1 MRKIDIFD
9 TTLRDGEQS
18 PGCSMNLTE
27 KKRLARQL
35 EALNVDIIEAGF
47 AASSPG
53 DFESV
58 QEIADIIENSVVLS
72 LARCVKSDIDQA
84 VKAVASAKKPGI
96 HVFIATSPIHREHKL
111 KMDKETVYQ
120 KAVESVAYAK
130 SFIDHVEFSLED
142 FSRTEP
148 EFAVHVIEGAIEA
161 GATVINLPDTV
172 GYSMPQEFYEQVKY
186 VIDNAKGIDKVKVSA
201 HCHNDLGMGVA
212 NSLAAVMAG
221 ASQIECSIN
230 GIGERAGNAALE
242 EIVMALETRSEY
254 FGAKTGIVTTEIKR
268 SSDLLVSIIGQ
279 EVSATKPIVGKNVF
293 AHESGIHQHG
303 VLNEKSTYE
312 IMTPESVGINDQ
324 DNIVLG
330 KHSGKHA
337 FRAKLEDLG
346 YDFNEDRIEELF
358 SEFKDLADKKKTIY
372 EDDLIALASE
382 NMARFVDDYKLI
394 EYSAKTYSN
403 EKSTATVKID
413 YRGEAFEETASEDGP
428 ISAAFKALQNIAGE
442 EIVLVDY
449 KIKAVTEGRDSLGE
463 TSLRL
468 KYQDRLYFGR
478 GLSTDIIKSSIL
490 AYVNGLNNIGYY
502 KDKGYDAK

>member
-18 PGCSMNLTE
+18 PGCSMNLNE

-53 DFESV
+53 DFEAV
-58 QEIADIIENSVVLS
+58 QEIADMIKNSVVLS
-72 LARCVKSDIDQA
+72 LARCVKNDIDQA
-84 VKAVASAKKPGI
+84 IQAVAGAKKPGI
-96 HVFIATSPIHREHKL
+96 HVFIATSPIHRDHKL
-111 KMDKETVYQ
+111 KMDKDQVYE

-130 SFIDHVEFSLED
+130 ESIDHVEFSLED

-148 EFAVHVIEGAIEA
+148 DYAVRVIEGVIEA

-172 GYSMPQEFYEQVKY
+172 GYSTPGEFYDQVKY
-186 VIDNAKGIDKVKVSA
+186 IIDNAKGIENVKVSA
-201 HCHNDLGMGVA
+201 HCHNDLGLGVA
-212 NSLAAVMAG
+212 NSLAAVRAG
-221 ASQIECSIN
+221 ASQVECSVN

-242 EIVMALETRSEY
+242 EIVMALNVRQDY
-254 FGAKTGIVTTEIKR
+254 YQAKTDVITTEIKR
-268 SSDLLVSIIGQ
+268 TSDLLSSIIGQ
-279 EVSATKPIVGKNVF
+279 DVSPTKPIVGKNVF

-312 IMTPESVGINDQ
+312 IMSPESVGIKDQ

-337 FRAKLEDLG
+337 FRAKLEELG
-346 YDFNEDRIEELF
+346 YEFNEERIEELF
-358 SEFKDLADKKKTIY
+358 AEFKDLADKKKTIY
-372 EDDLIALASE
+372 EDDLIALASQ
-382 NMARFVDDYKLI
+382 NMARFIDDYSLV
-394 EYSAKTYSN
+394 EYSAKTFSDK
-403 EKSTATVKID
+403 KSTAMVRLD
-413 YRGEAFEETASEDGP
+413 YKGEIMEAEATEDGP
-428 ISAAFKALQNIAGE
+428 ISAAFKALQTMVGENI
-442 EIVLVDY
+442 ILVDY

-463 TSLRL
+463 TTLRL
-468 KYQDRLYFGR
+468 KTEDRIYFGR

-490 AYVNGLNNIGYY
+490 AYINGLNNIGYY
-502 KDKGYDAK
+502 KERGYDAK